1 MFFRKKNQNTAAAAN
16 NIGANGNAGN
26 NLHDYLYS
34 ISFLSKFVIGKKNE
48 LMEEEVKSIRELD
61 KIKDSYNRVMDSNA
75 KVYHSIVSIGDE
87 FVKVGKESEEL
98 NGVIQKVNQVSD
110 QAREDVKLMRESSE
124 KIGSQFVEI
133 SQIYEEFQK
142 GFEVIQGAM
151 KNIIKIANQTN
162 MLALNASI
170 EAARAGEHGKGFAV
184 VADEVTELS
193 IGIKTLVGSVNKSME
208 ELLGSS
214 SRLTKSL
221 SNAGDTL
228 KEARQQIVSV
238 ESVFGEITSS
248 INGVKDVQGEIQQ
261 VVQDFGQLAQ
271 SVQNDMS
278 ACEGQFSE
286 VLDDIEEMKSLMT
299 EKGFLYEDISNMMEQ
314 AEPLIE
320 KIRAVR

>member
-1 MFFRKKNQNTAAAAN
+1 MFFKKKNEKTAAVRNAA
-16 NIGANGNAGN
+16 GGSGNEGN

-48 LMEEEVKSIRELD
+48 LMEEEVKTLRELD
-61 KIKDSYNRVMDSNA
+61 KIKDSYSRVMDSNG
-75 KVYHSIVSIGDE
+75 KVYHSIVSIGEE
-87 FVKVGKESEEL
+87 FVKVGEESEEL
-98 NGVIQKVNQVSD
+98 NGVIEKVNHVSD
-110 QAREDVKLMRESSE
+110 EAREDVKMMRESSD
-124 KIGSQFVEI
+124 KIGRQFMEI
-133 SQIYEEFQK
+133 FQIYEEFQK

-170 EAARAGEHGKGFAV
+170 EAARAGEHGRGFAV

-208 ELLGSS
+208 ELHSS
-214 SRLTKSL
+214 SDRLTKSL
-221 SNAGDTL
+221 AD
-228 KEARQQIVSV
+228 ARESLNQSREQIVSV

-248 INGVKDVQGEIQQ
+248 IGGVKGVQEEIQH
-261 VVQDFGQLAQ
+261 VVQDCGQLAQ
-271 SVQNDMS
+271 SVQSDMS

-314 AEPLIE
+314 AIPLIE
-320 KIRAVR
+320 KIRDVR